1 MSINKVPNMI
11 FLDDLA
17 SSADAALQDLIEIRR
32 HLHANPELSFHEGKT
47 AAYVSERL
55 KELGIPHKSGI
66 GGHGIVADIIG
77 DIDGKVVAVRGDM
90 DALPITELNEVSY
103 ASKNKGVMHACGHDV
118 HTTCILGAARL
129 LQERKSSLRGTVRL
143 IFQPAEERLPG
154 GASLM
159 IKDGALKEPD
169 VRLIFGQHVYPDM
182 EVGNVG
188 FRPGIY
194 MASADEI
201 YITIKGKGGHAGLP
215 HKCIDTILLASHVVT
230 SIQQLVSRRANAGT
244 PTVVSIGKFIGNG
257 ATNVIP
263 DEVTLEGTI
272 RTMNEKWRFELH
284 DLLKEMVSGICQ
296 SMGGSAEIE
305 VRKGY
310 PALINDDDLTV
321 WAKQKAIELLGEEN
335 VHDLDMRMTA
345 EDFSYFAQ
353 EIPACFYRLGTSN
366 AGKKLGAPLHTGK
379 FDIDEDAL
387 RIGSSLMATLAA
399 KALEEL

>member
-1 MSINKVPNMI
+1 MI
-11 FLDDLA
+11 LLEDLA
-17 SSADAALQDLIEIRR
+17 SSADAALDDLIKIRR
-32 HLHANPELSFHEGKT
+32 HLHANPELSFHEEKT
-47 AAYVSERL
+47 AAYISAKL
-55 KELGIPHKSGI
+55 TELGISHKSGI
-66 GGHGIVADIIG
+66 GGHGIVADIVG
-77 DIDGKVVAVRGDM
+77 DTDGKVVAVRGDM
-90 DALPITELNEVSY
+90 DALPITELNEVAYS
-103 ASKNKGVMHACGHDV
+103 SKNEGIMHACGHDV
-118 HTTCILGAARL
+118 HTTCILGAAGL
-129 LQERKSSLRGTVRL
+129 LQERKSSLQGTVRL
-143 IFQPAEERLPG
+143 IFQPAEERIPG

-159 IKDGALKEPD
+159 IKDGALKKPD
-169 VRLIFGQHVYPDM
+169 VQLIFGQHVYPDM

-188 FRPGIY
+188 FKPGMY
-194 MASADEI
+194 MASADEL

-230 SIQQLVSRRANAGT
+230 AIQQLVSRRAIAST

-263 DEVTLEGTI
+263 DEVKLEGTI

-284 DLLKEMVSGICQ
+284 DLLKDLVSGICT

-305 VRKGY
+305 IRRGY
-310 PALINDDDLTV
+310 PALINDNDLTV
-321 WAKQKAIELLGEEN
+321 WAKQKAIELLGDEH
-335 VHDLDMRMTA
+335 VHDLDLRMTA

-366 AGKKLGAPLHTGK
+366 ASKGLGAPLHTGR

>member
-1 MSINKVPNMI
+1 MSFKNVPNMI
-11 FLDDLA
+11 LLDGLA
-17 SSADAALQDLIEIRR
+17 SSADAALDDLIKIRR
-32 HLHANPELSFHEGKT
+32 HLHANPELSFHEEKT
-47 AAYVSERL
+47 AAFVSKKL
-55 KELGIPHKSGI
+55 TELGIPHKSGI
-66 GGHGIVADIIG
+66 GGHGIVADIVG
-77 DIDGKVVAVRGDM
+77 DKDGKVVAVRGDM
-90 DALPITELNEVSY
+90 DALPITELNAVTY
-103 ASKNKGVMHACGHDV
+103 ASTNKGVMHACGHDV

-129 LQERKSSLRGTVRL
+129 LQERKSSLKGTVRL
-143 IFQPAEERLPG
+143 IFQPAEERIPG

-159 IKDGALKEPD
+159 IKDGALKKPD
-169 VRLIFGQHVYPDM
+169 VQLIFGQHVYPDM

-188 FRPGIY
+188 FRPGMY
-194 MASADEI
+194 MASADEL

-230 SIQQLVSRRANAGT
+230 SIQQLVSRRATAST

-263 DEVTLEGTI
+263 DEVKLEGTI

-284 DLLKEMVSGICQ
+284 QLLNDMVSGICK
-296 SMGGSAEIE
+296 SMGGFAEVE
-305 VRKGY
+305 VREGY
-310 PALINDDDLTV
+310 PALINDNDLTL
-321 WAKQKAIELLGEEN
+321 WAKKKAIELLGEES
-335 VHDLDMRMTA
+335 VHDLDLRMTA

-366 AGKKLGAPLHTGK
+366 ASKGLGAPLHTGK

>member
-1 MSINKVPNMI
+1 MI
-11 FLDDLA
+11 LLDDLA
-17 SSADAALQDLIEIRR
+17 ISADAALDDLIEIRR
-32 HLHANPELSFHEGKT
+32 HLHANPELSFYEEKT
-47 AAYVSERL
+47 AAFVSEKL
-55 KELGIPHKSGI
+55 TELGISHKSGI
-66 GGHGIVADIIG
+66 GGHGIVADIVG
-77 DIDGKVVAVRGDM
+77 DKAGKVVAVRGDM
-90 DALPITELNEVSY
+90 DALPITELNEVPY
-103 ASKNKGVMHACGHDV
+103 ASTKKGVMHACGHDV

-129 LQERKSSLRGTVRL
+129 LQERRLSLKGTVRL
-143 IFQPAEERLPG
+143 IFQPAEERIPG

-159 IKDGALKEPD
+159 IKDGVLKKPD
-169 VRLIFGQHVYPDM
+169 VQLIFGQHVYPDM

-188 FRPGIY
+188 FRPGMY

-201 YITIKGKGGHAGLP
+201 YIHIKGKGGHAGLP

-230 SIQQLVSRRANAGT
+230 SIQQLVSRRATAST

-263 DEVTLEGTI
+263 DEVKLEGTI

-284 DLLKEMVSGICQ
+284 HLLKDLVSGICK
-296 SMGGSAEIE
+296 SMGGSADIE
-305 VRKGY
+305 VREGY
-310 PALINDDDLTV
+310 PALINDNDLTL
-321 WAKQKAIELLGEEN
+321 WAKKKAIELLGEES
-335 VHDLDMRMTA
+335 VHDLDLRMTA

-366 AGKKLGAPLHTGK
+366 ASKGLGAPLHTGK

>member
-1 MSINKVPNMI
+1 MI
-11 FLDDLA
+11 LLEDLA
-17 SSADAALQDLIEIRR
+17 SSADAALDELIQIRR
-32 HLHANPELSFHEGKT
+32 HLHANPELSFHEEKT
-47 AAYVSERL
+47 AAFVSAKL
-55 KELGIPHKSGI
+55 TELGIPHKSGI
-66 GGHGIVADIIG
+66 GGHGIVADIVG
-77 DIDGKVVAVRGDM
+77 NIDGKVVAVRGDM
-90 DALPITELNEVSY
+90 DALPITELNEVEYS
-103 ASKNKGVMHACGHDV
+103 SKNKGVMHACGHDV

-129 LQERKSSLRGTVRL
+129 LQERKSSLKGTVRL
-143 IFQPAEERLPG
+143 IFQPAEERIPG

-159 IKDGALKEPD
+159 IKDGALKKPD
-169 VRLIFGQHVYPDM
+169 VQLIFGQHVYPDM

-188 FRPGIY
+188 FKPGMY
-194 MASADEI
+194 MASADEL

-230 SIQQLVSRRANAGT
+230 SIQQLVSRRAIAST

-263 DEVTLEGTI
+263 DEVKLEGTI

-284 DLLKEMVSGICQ
+284 DLLKDLVSGICK

-305 VRKGY
+305 VRRGY
-310 PALINDDDLTV
+310 PALINDDNLTV
-321 WAKQKAIELLGEEN
+321 WAKQKAIELLGEKA
-335 VHDLDMRMTA
+335 VHDLDLRMTA

-366 AGKKLGAPLHTGK
+366 ASKGLGAPLHTGR

-387 RIGSSLMATLAA
+387 RIGSSLMATLAS